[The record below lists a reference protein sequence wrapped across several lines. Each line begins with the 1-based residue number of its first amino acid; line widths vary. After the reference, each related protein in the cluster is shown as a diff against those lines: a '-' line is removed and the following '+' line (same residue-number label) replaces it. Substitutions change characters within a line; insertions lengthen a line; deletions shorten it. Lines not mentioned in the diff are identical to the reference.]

1 MAEAMWRK
9 STRRESWRR
18 WAWVVWEWKRRRG
31 SGQAGRGA
39 MGEAGTGA
47 HMAEV
52 VLLGSGAK
60 ARGGHEVERDEDEG
74 DTG

>member
-1 MAEAMWRK
+1 LEEMGVGGVGVEAE
-9 STRRESWRR
+9 E
-18 WAWVVWEWKRRRG
+18 G

>member
-1 MAEAMWRK
+1 MGGGGVGVEAE
-9 STRRESWRR
+9 E
-18 WAWVVWEWKRRRG
+18 G
-31 SGQAGRGA
+31 SGQAGGGA

>member
-1 MAEAMWRK
+1 MGGVGVEAE
-9 STRRESWRR
+9 E
-18 WAWVVWEWKRRRG
+18 G

>member
-1 MAEAMWRK
+1 
-9 STRRESWRR
+9 
-18 WAWVVWEWKRRRG
+18 
-31 SGQAGRGA
+31 
-39 MGEAGTGA
+39 
-47 HMAEV
+47 MAEV